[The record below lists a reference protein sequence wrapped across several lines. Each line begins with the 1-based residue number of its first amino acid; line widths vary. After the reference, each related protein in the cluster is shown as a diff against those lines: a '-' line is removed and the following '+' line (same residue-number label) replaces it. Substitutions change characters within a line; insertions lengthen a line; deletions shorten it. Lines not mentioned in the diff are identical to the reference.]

1 MCVTKNARH
10 SRARARHQRASRAS
24 SPISVPPGHARV
36 AAAAALARRSI
47 ARTRCGV
54 GDGGGDSGRLHRA
67 SRASRALRVTRA
79 DAHVITMRSARHCRF
94 LSPPCTTGTRA
105 LRWRRRLLDRAHTV
119 RRWHWRWRW
128 RSVTP
133 HLTSVMRVI
142 HTHTH
147 ARTCH
152 RRFPSPPRTTGT
164 RALRWR
170 RRSLDR
176 EHAVWR
182 WRWRWRSVTPRATH
196 AARLTRAHTRHQSA
210 SRKERAR
217 LNRRTKQLEFDLD
230 IARRDAAAA
239 RADEAA
245 ARADGAADRAKI
257 ASLRILKVTLPLA
270 RTHARTRARRGVP
283 PPGPFRGDLALPLAH
298 ARRRSLACSLSR
310 MRGCGAHGDGGG
322 GGGGGGGD

>member
-1 MCVTKNARH
+1 MCVTKTARH

-47 ARTRCGV
+47 TRTRCGV

-79 DAHVITMRSARHCRF
+79 DAHVITMRRARHCRF
-94 LSPPCTTGTRA
+94 LTPPCTTGTRA

-133 HLTSVMRVI
+133 
-142 HTHTH
+142 
-147 ARTCH
+147 
-152 RRFPSPPRTTGT
+152 
-164 RALRWR
+164 
-170 RRSLDR
+170 
-176 EHAVWR
+176 
-182 WRWRWRSVTPRATH
+182 RATH
-196 AARLTRAHTRHQSA
+196 AARHTRACARHQSA
-210 SRKERAR
+210 SHKERAR

-257 ASLRILKVTLPLA
+257 ASLRILKVALPIA
-270 RTHARTRARRGVP
+270 RTHTHTSARRGAALTPVHFGAP
-283 PPGPFRGDLALPLAH
+283 SLSPRARAAALARLLALAH
-298 ARRRSLACSLSR
+298 ARLRRAR
-310 MRGCGAHGDGGG
+310 
-322 GGGGGGGD
+322 